1 MSKSGRD
8 LHIHCAR
15 VYLQEARRFRH
26 CSFHAILLAWARNNR
41 LLAGNESSKQ
51 TLLQLELIL

>member
-26 CSFHAILLAWARNNR
+26 CGFHAVLLAWARNNR
-41 LLAGNESSKQ
+41 LLAGDEPSKQ
-51 TLLQLELIL
+51 KFLQLELIL